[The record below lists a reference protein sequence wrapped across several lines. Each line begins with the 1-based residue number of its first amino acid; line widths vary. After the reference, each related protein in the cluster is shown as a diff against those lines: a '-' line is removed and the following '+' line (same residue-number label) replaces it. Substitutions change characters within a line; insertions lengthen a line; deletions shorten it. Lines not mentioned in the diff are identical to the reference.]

1 MKVGDFMEILFPSDI
16 VKGTFSIPKNKQQEV
31 IKGKIQRISIKGV
44 EMIQISL
51 FTSKQVFHENITIDK
66 INDSLNRLLEDKFNS
81 LELFTENFVYG
92 YKISSKGKLLTNKR
106 ATKTEMITLSHNKK
120 KKYILNEGDIIPP
133 MIDLGV
139 MTQDGKIV
147 KAKSDKFKQIN
158 RFLEIVDD
166 VITEEKFL
174 RIIDFGCG
182 KSYLTFII
190 YYYLTSIKK
199 IDCEI
204 LGLDLKEDVVHNC
217 NKIAEKYGYNNL
229 KFLVGD
235 ISKFKE
241 EDNVD
246 MIITLHAC
254 DTATDYALYH
264 AINMKCKHIISV
276 PCCQHEIN
284 NQLSSDKLHL
294 VNKFG
299 ILKERMSAILTD
311 AIRANILQYKGYKT
325 QVLEFVDFDASPKN
339 LLIRANLT
347 NSKPDE
353 KIKEEIDQLIQ
364 QLDVDQT
371 LYKLVFNK

>member
-1 MKVGDFMEILFPSDI
+1 MDIIFPKEI
-16 VKGTFSIPKNKQQEV
+16 VKGTFSIPKNKSQDI
-31 IKGKIQRISIKGV
+31 IKGKVQRISIKGI
-44 EMIQISL
+44 EMLQVSL
-51 FTSKQVFHENITIDK
+51 FTSKQVFHENITLDK
-66 INDSLNRLLEDKFNS
+66 VDSYLEKALETKFNS
-81 LELFTENFVYG
+81 LELYTPDFVYG

-106 ATKTEMITLSHNKK
+106 ATKTEMVTLSHNKQ
-120 KKYILNEGDIIPP
+120 KKYILNEGEIIPP

-139 MTQDGKIV
+139 MTPDGKIV

-166 VITEEKFL
+166 VIGEEKYL
-174 RIIDFGCG
+174 KIIDFGCG

-190 YYYLTSIKK
+190 YYYLTNVKK
-199 IDCEI
+199 IECDI
-204 LGLDLKEDVVHNC
+204 LGLDLKEDVVNNC
-217 NKIAEKYGYNNL
+217 NKVALKYGYDRL
-229 KFLVGD
+229 KFLMGD

-246 MIITLHAC
+246 MIVTLHAC

-284 NQLSSDKLHL
+284 SQLSSNKLHL

-311 AIRANILQYKGYKT
+311 AIRANILQYMGYKT

-339 LLIRANLT
+339 ILIRANYQ
-347 NSKPDE
+347 NIKPNE
-353 KIKEEIDQLIQ
+353 NVKKEIDELLGQLE
-364 QLDVDQT
+364 VNQT
-371 LYKLVFNK
+371 LYDLVFSK

>member
-1 MKVGDFMEILFPSDI
+1 MEILFPMDI
-16 VKGTFSIPKNKQQEV
+16 IKGTFSIPKNKQQDI
-31 IKGKIQRISIKGV
+31 IKGKIQRISIKGI

-51 FTSKQVFHENITIDK
+51 FTSKQVFHENVTLDK
-66 INDSLNRLLEDKFNS
+66 INESLNRLLETKFNS
-81 LELFTENFVYG
+81 LEVFTENFVDG

-106 ATKTEMITLSHNKK
+106 ATKTEMITLSHNKQ
-120 KKYILNEGDIIPP
+120 KKYILNEGEIIPP

-139 MTQDGKIV
+139 MTQEGKIV

-166 VITEEKFL
+166 VIGNEKYL
-174 RIIDFGCG
+174 KIIDFGCG
-182 KSYLTFII
+182 KSYLTFIV
-190 YYYLTSIKK
+190 YHYLTNIRK
-199 IDCEI
+199 IDCDI
-204 LGLDLKEDVVHNC
+204 LGLDLKEDVVNNC
-217 NKIAEKYGYNNL
+217 NKIAEKYGYSKL

-241 EDNVD
+241 TDNVD

-284 NQLSSDKLHL
+284 NQLTSDKLHL

-347 NSKPDE
+347 NQKPDE
-353 KIKEEIDQLIQ
+353 QIKFEIDELMKQLG
-364 QLDVDQT
+364 VEQT
-371 LYKLVFNK
+371 LYNLIFN

>member
-1 MKVGDFMEILFPSDI
+1 MDIKFPEDI
-16 VKGTFSIPKNKQQEV
+16 IKGTFSIPKNKQQD
-31 IKGKIQRISIKGV
+31 ILKGKIQRITIKGI
-44 EMIQISL
+44 EIIQVSL
-51 FTSKQVFHENITIDK
+51 FTSKQVFHENITLDK
-66 INDSLNRLLEDKFNS
+66 IGEYLNRMLDTKFNS
-81 LELFTENFVYG
+81 LEVFTNNFVYG

-106 ATKTEMITLSHNKK
+106 ATKTEMISLSHNKQ

-133 MIDLGV
+133 LIDLGV
-139 MTQDGKIV
+139 MTQDGKVV

-166 VITEEKFL
+166 VIGDQKYL
-174 RIIDFGCG
+174 KIIDFGCG

-190 YYYLTSIKK
+190 YYYLTKIKN
-199 IDCEI
+199 INCDI
-204 LGLDLKEDVVHNC
+204 LGLDLKEDVVNNC
-217 NKIAEKYGYNNL
+217 NKISVKYGYDHL

-246 MIITLHAC
+246 MIVTLHAC

-284 NQLSSDKLHL
+284 SQLKSDKLHL
-294 VNKFG
+294 VTKFG

-311 AIRANILQYKGYKT
+311 AIRANILQYMGYKT

-339 LLIRANLT
+339 LLIRANLQ
-347 NSKPDE
+347 SQKGEE
-353 KIKEEIDQLIQ
+353 KIKEEIDDLIEQLG
-364 QLDVDQT
+364 VSQT
-371 LYKLVFNK
+371 LYDLIFK